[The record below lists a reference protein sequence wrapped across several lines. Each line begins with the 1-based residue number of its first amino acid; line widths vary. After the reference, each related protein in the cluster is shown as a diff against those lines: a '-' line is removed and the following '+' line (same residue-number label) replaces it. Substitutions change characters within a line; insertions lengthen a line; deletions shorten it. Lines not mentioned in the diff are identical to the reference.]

1 MKNIHILPTDKP
13 SRLFINPLWENQ
25 LRFVKNQLIEKKH
38 KERFPQHIY
47 ITSNE
52 ELVLS
57 GYHFNSKY
65 GDEPQKTNQRDI
77 DSKKYWEEEDYYI
90 TKIILTTDQDL
101 ISDGVQ
107 AIDDEFLEWFVNN
120 TSCEEVE
127 VDRDEREVGNH
138 LGGVVTQYGDYKIII
153 PKEEP
158 KCNCGGHPYDN
169 SLCKIH
175 GGIPK
180 EEQCRNPLDCGKT
193 YNKEL
198 TTQTITCNKCG
209 KTNTFPFGGD
219 HYCPS
224 LKQETLEEAAFHYS
238 KNKIN
243 KNTSLLDFT
252 KGAKWQA
259 KRMYSEEEVE
269 IILKSYKEFIVKE
282 LKGLSS
288 FKDKNHWFEQFKKK

>member
-1 MKNIHILPTDKP
+1 MKNIHILPTEKP
-13 SRLFINPLWENQ
+13 SRLSIIDSQLIYSKEFFINPQN
-25 LRFVKNQLIEKKH
+25 
-38 KERFPQHIY
+38 IY
-47 ITSNE
+47 ITSDE
-52 ELVLS
+52 EIKEDSYILWEGKV
-57 GYHFNSKY
+57 YTYREFMTM
-65 GDEPQKTNQRDI
+65 KTPVYTDFYPI
-77 DSKKYWEEEDYYI
+77 V
-90 TKIILTTDQDL
+90 LTTDQDL

-107 AIDDEFLEWFVNN
+107 SIDDEFLEWFVNN

>member
-1 MKNIHILPTDKP
+1 MKNIHVLPTEKP
-13 SRLFINPLWENQ
+13 SRLFK
-25 LRFVKNQLIEKKH
+25 FANQLIFD
-38 KERFPQHIY
+38 KETEVADKRNQNIY
-47 ITSNE
+47 ITSDE
-52 ELVLS
+52 EIKEDSYILWEGKV
-57 GYHFNSKY
+57 YTYREFMTM
-65 GDEPQKTNQRDI
+65 KTPVYTDFYPI
-77 DSKKYWEEEDYYI
+77 V
-90 TKIILTTDQDL
+90 LTTDQDL

-107 AIDDEFLEWFVNN
+107 SIDDEFLEWFVNN

>member
-1 MKNIHILPTDKP
+1 MKNIHILPTEKP
-13 SRLFINPLWENQ
+13 SRLCYDKDDNLLFAPNTGFDISDGKQN
-25 LRFVKNQLIEKKH
+25 
-38 KERFPQHIY
+38 IY
-47 ITSNE
+47 ITNDE
-52 ELVLS
+52 KPKDGDWILS
-57 GYHFNSKY
+57 TKDNLLYKLDFKINPINLFFTDK
-65 GDEPQKTNQRDI
+65 
-77 DSKKYWEEEDYYI
+77 
-90 TKIILTTDQDL
+90 KIILTTDQDL
-101 ISDGVQ
+101 IKDGVQ
-107 AIDDEFLEWFVNN
+107 AIDDEFLKWFVKNP
-120 TSCEEVE
+120 TCGFVMTLPD
-127 VDRDEREVGNH
+127 VRGLRDIFQPTGKD
-138 LGGVVTQYGDYKIII
+138 LYKIII
-153 PKEEP
+153 PQEEP